1 MKIKMILMITVICVS
16 CNNSKPEKVNFDNS
30 VCLEFV
36 SQSGYPQEI
45 CDCVKD
51 NVENISNLNDVNYEN
66 IEKLVNDCVQSNL
79 GLGF

>member
-1 MKIKMILMITVICVS
+1 MKIKMLLIITFFCIS
-16 CNNSKPEKVNFDNS
+16 CNSSSSKKTDFDNS

-36 SQSGYPQEI
+36 AQSGYPQEI

-51 NVENISNLNDVNYEN
+51 NVENILNINKVTYEN
-66 IEKLVNDCVQSNL
+66 IEQMVGDCIQSNL